1 MVDVN
6 GKVSDDFR
14 VHYPSFRLLSPSVIY
29 IRNNT
34 GGLRWWFMFAIL
46 ALQETD
52 SLPVSSRP
60 AWSVKDLF
68 EEKRREDREQRREQR
83 NVFTA
88 ATVSRHFNAEELIF
102 DHF

>member
-34 GGLRWWFMFAIL
+34 GSLRWWFVFAIL

-60 AWSVKDLF
+60 AWSIKDLF
-68 EEKRREDREQRREQR
+68 EEKGGKIGSKGMCLLQQLYQDILMLK
-83 NVFTA
+83 N
-88 ATVSRHFNAEELIF
+88 
-102 DHF
+102 